1 MEDAVSP
8 LSREEMIIQNMPLVA
23 FVVGRMADEAGSSP
37 LDREEA
43 IAYGVEGLIQ
53 AVDNY
58 DPERGTTF
66 ASFAIRRIRGSVLD
80 AIRRMD
86 VLPRSLRRSTREVE
100 RANLELAGMLGRW
113 PTTKE
118 LSLRMGLPLED
129 IRGAMGLT
137 SARVI
142 SLEKMMTDRVNDGAS
157 PWEAS
162 DNDDLSDPAAQTD
175 RQADLQLL
183 NNAIGS
189 LSPRDREIVQLRYG
203 RNLPFHEIGKVMG
216 LSESRVCQ
224 LHKRIIG
231 SLRAHLKREL
241 DAAA

>member
-1 MEDAVSP
+1 MVP
-8 LSREEMIIQNMPLVA
+8 VTREEMIIKNMPLVG
-23 FVVGRMADEAGSSP
+23 FVVGRMTDEAGSSP

-43 IAYGVEGLIQ
+43 IAYGLEGLIQ
-53 AVDNY
+53 AVDSY

-80 AIRRMD
+80 AIRRLD

-118 LSLRMGLPLED
+118 LAMRMGLSLEEV
-129 IRGAMGLT
+129 RGALGHT

-142 SLEKMMTDRVNDGAS
+142 SLEKMMTDRAGDGAT

-183 NNAIGS
+183 NIAIGA
-189 LSPRDREIVQLRYG
+189 LSERDREIVQLRYG
-203 RNLPFHEIGKVMG
+203 RSLPFHEIGRLMG

-224 LHKRIIG
+224 LHKRIIS
-231 SLRAHLKREL
+231 SLRGHLKREL